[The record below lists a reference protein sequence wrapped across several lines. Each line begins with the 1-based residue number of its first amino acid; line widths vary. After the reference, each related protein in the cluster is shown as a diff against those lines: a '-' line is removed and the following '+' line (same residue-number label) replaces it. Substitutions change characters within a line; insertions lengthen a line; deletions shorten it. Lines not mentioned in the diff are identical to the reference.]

1 MYIVTTVIQLDCVA
15 RISFTVAI
23 AINSNVLREIVNKNC
38 NEFLYSSTSLSH
50 FLCTVGIC
58 VLVIIACV

>member
-1 MYIVTTVIQLDCVA
+1 MYIVTTVIQLDRVA

-38 NEFLYSSTSLSH
+38 NEF
-50 FLCTVGIC
+50 CT
-58 VLVIIACV
+58 LALA